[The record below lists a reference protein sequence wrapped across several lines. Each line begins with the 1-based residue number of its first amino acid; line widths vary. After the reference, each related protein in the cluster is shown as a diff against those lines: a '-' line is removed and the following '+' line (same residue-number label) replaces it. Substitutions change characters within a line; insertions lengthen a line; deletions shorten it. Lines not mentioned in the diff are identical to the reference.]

1 LQNKERGNPLSF
13 FYFKNI
19 SITENSETLSLTN
32 KSICKKLVKEE
43 ELSEY
48 IRYYILK
55 HTLFKEILLYTIY
68 IGFYIFY
75 EVYSKK

>member
-1 LQNKERGNPLSF
+1 M
-13 FYFKNI
+13 
-19 SITENSETLSLTN
+19 TN